1 MTKRNNKEIEIETGS
16 KKNQRTLPR
25 KRREINIEETNQLL
39 LDMNTRQ
46 KHNESEKEVIVEED
60 VRDKSEEEEEEEEEE
75 DDDDNDKLGAAKTIP
90 DPFQFCTK
98 LDICNWLVKNP
109 EILRLANEM
118 NESSY
123 VVSSKNTEDKIRL
136 WDESVKCLFLR
147 VRNPSSEALDDLVVK
162 IFRFKIYTSEAKGY
176 LDKTRKSLT
185 DFRNK
190 FNQNILNLV
199 REYKEIR
206 KSRGTTGNLSQKEI
220 KDYVDKNVVQKL
232 LNRQLAAVNIL
243 ELTNNGGMDTLV
255 EFVKE
260 AVRVSWD
267 GKNLPGIKELDTM
280 TKNIIIPS
288 RSGSDIVN
296 TLKQI

>member
-1 MTKRNNKEIEIETGS
+1 
-16 KKNQRTLPR
+16 
-25 KRREINIEETNQLL
+25 
-39 LDMNTRQ
+39 MNTRQ

-60 VRDKSEEEEEEEEEE
+60 VRDKSEEEEEEEDDD

-90 DPFQFCTK
+90 DLFQFCTK
-98 LDICNWLVKNP
+98 LDICNWL
-109 EILRLANEM
+109 
-118 NESSY
+118 
-123 VVSSKNTEDKIRL
+123 DKIRL

-147 VRNPSSEALDDLVVK
+147 VRNLSSEALDNLVVK
-162 IFRFKIYTSEAKGY
+162 IFRFKIYTSEARRY
-176 LDKTRKSLT
+176 LDKTR
-185 DFRNK
+185 
-190 FNQNILNLV
+190 
-199 REYKEIR
+199 
-206 KSRGTTGNLSQKEI
+206 NLSQKEI
-220 KDYVDKNVVQKL
+220 KDYVDENVVQKL

>member
-25 KRREINIEETNQLL
+25 KRRGINIEETNQLL

-60 VRDKSEEEEEEEEEE
+60 VRDKSEEEEEEEEED
-75 DDDDNDKLGAAKTIP
+75 DDDDNDKIKYDYGMSRKA
-90 DPFQFCTK
+90 
-98 LDICNWLVKNP
+98 
-109 EILRLANEM
+109 R
-118 NESSY
+118 
-123 VVSSKNTEDKIRL
+123 
-136 WDESVKCLFLR
+136 
-147 VRNPSSEALDDLVVK
+147 
-162 IFRFKIYTSEAKGY
+162 GY

-206 KSRGTTGNLSQKEI
+206 KSRGTTGNLFQKEI
-220 KDYVDKNVVQKL
+220 KDYVDENVVQKL
-232 LNRQLAAVNIL
+232 LNRQLATVNIL

-260 AVRVSWD
+260 AVRISWD
-267 GKNLPGIKELDTM
+267 GKNLPSIKELDTM
-280 TKNIIIPS
+280 TKNI
-288 RSGSDIVN
+288 
-296 TLKQI
+296 L

>member
-1 MTKRNNKEIEIETGS
+1 MTKRNNKEIEIKTGS

-147 VRNPSSEALDDLVVK
+147 VRNPSSEALNNLVVK
-162 IFRFKIYTSEAKGY
+162 IFRFKIYTSKARGY
-176 LDKTRKSLT
+176 LDKTL
-185 DFRNK
+185 NK
-190 FNQNILNLV
+190 IVLF
-199 REYKEIR
+199 
-206 KSRGTTGNLSQKEI
+206 GTTGNLSQKEI
-220 KDYVDKNVVQKL
+220 KDYVDENVVQKL

-243 ELTNNGGMDTLV
+243 ELTNNGGIDTLI

-260 AVRVSWD
+260 AVCVSWD
-267 GKNLPGIKELDTM
+267 GKNLPGIKELDII

-288 RSGSDIVN
+288 
-296 TLKQI
+296 

>member
-1 MTKRNNKEIEIETGS
+1 
-16 KKNQRTLPR
+16 
-25 KRREINIEETNQLL
+25 
-39 LDMNTRQ
+39 MNTRQ

-60 VRDKSEEEEEEEEEE
+60 VRDKSEEEEEEEEED

-147 VRNPSSEALDDLVVK
+147 VRNPSSKALDNLVVK
-162 IFRFKIYTSEAKGY
+162 IFQFKIYTSKARGY
-176 LDKTRKSLT
+176 LDKTRK
-185 DFRNK
+185 
-190 FNQNILNLV
+190 
-199 REYKEIR
+199 
-206 KSRGTTGNLSQKEI
+206 GTTGNLSQKEI
-220 KDYVDKNVVQKL
+220 KDYVNENVVQKL
-232 LNRQLAAVNIL
+232 LNCQLAAVNIL

-260 AVRVSWD
+260 AVCVSWD

>member
-1 MTKRNNKEIEIETGS
+1 
-16 KKNQRTLPR
+16 
-25 KRREINIEETNQLL
+25 
-39 LDMNTRQ
+39 MNTRQ

-60 VRDKSEEEEEEEEEE
+60 VRDKSEEEEEEEEED

-147 VRNPSSEALDDLVVK
+147 VRNLSSEALDNLVVK
-162 IFRFKIYTSEAKGY
+162 IFRFKIYTSEARGY
-176 LDKTRKSLT
+176 LDKTCKSLT

-190 FNQNILNLV
+190 FNQNILNL
-199 REYKEIR
+199 
-206 KSRGTTGNLSQKEI
+206 GTTGNLSQKEI
-220 KDYVDKNVVQKL
+220 KDYVDENVVQKL

-260 AVRVSWD
+260 AVHVSWD
-267 GKNLPGIKELDTM
+267 GKNLPDIKELDTM

-288 RSGSDIVN
+288 RSGSNIVN

>member
-1 MTKRNNKEIEIETGS
+1 MTKRNNKEIEIETGIYV
-16 KKNQRTLPR
+16 TLPY
-25 KRREINIEETNQLL
+25 EY
-39 LDMNTRQ
+39 
-46 KHNESEKEVIVEED
+46 HNESEKEVIVEED
-60 VRDKSEEEEEEEEEE
+60 VRDKSEEEEKEEEDD
-75 DDDDNDKLGAAKTIP
+75 DDDDNDKLGAAKTIL

-109 EILRLANEM
+109 EILRLVNEM

-136 WDESVKCLFLR
+136 WDKSVKCLFLR
-147 VRNPSSEALDDLVVK
+147 VRNLSSEVLDNLVVK
-162 IFRFKIYTSEAKGY
+162 IFWFKIYTSEARRY
-176 LDKTRKSLT
+176 LDKTHKSLT

-220 KDYVDKNVVQKL
+220 KDYVDENVVQKL
-232 LNRQLAAVNIL
+232 LNCQLTAVNIL
-243 ELTNNGGMDTLV
+243 ELTNNRGMDTLV

-260 AVRVSWD
+260 VVCVSWD

-280 TKNIIIPS
+280 TKNIIIPF
-288 RSGSDIVN
+288 RSESDIVN

>member
-162 IFRFKIYTSEAKGY
+162 IFRFKIYTSEARGY
-176 LDKTRKSLT
+176 LDKTL
-185 DFRNK
+185 NK
-190 FNQNILNLV
+190 IVL
-199 REYKEIR
+199 
-206 KSRGTTGNLSQKEI
+206 
-220 KDYVDKNVVQKL
+220 
-232 LNRQLAAVNIL
+232 
-243 ELTNNGGMDTLV
+243 
-255 EFVKE
+255 FV
-260 AVRVSWD
+260 
-267 GKNLPGIKELDTM
+267 
-280 TKNIIIPS
+280 
-288 RSGSDIVN
+288 
-296 TLKQI
+296 

>member
-1 MTKRNNKEIEIETGS
+1 
-16 KKNQRTLPR
+16 
-25 KRREINIEETNQLL
+25 
-39 LDMNTRQ
+39 MNTRQ

-60 VRDKSEEEEEEEEEE
+60 VRDKSEEEEEEEEED

-136 WDESVKCLFLR
+136 WDES
-147 VRNPSSEALDDLVVK
+147 
-162 IFRFKIYTSEAKGY
+162 FKIYTSEARGY

-206 KSRGTTGNLSQKEI
+206 KSRGMTGNLFQKEI
-220 KDYVDKNVVQKL
+220 KDYVDENVVQKL
-232 LNRQLAAVNIL
+232 LNCQLAAVNIL

-260 AVRVSWD
+260 AVCVSWD
-267 GKNLPGIKELDTM
+267 SKNLPGIKELDTM

-288 RSGSDIVN
+288 QSGSDIVN

>member
-60 VRDKSEEEEEEEEEE
+60 VRDKSEEEEEEEEE
-75 DDDDNDKLGAAKTIP
+75 DDDDNNDKLGAAKTIP

-109 EILRLANEM
+109 EILRLANEI

-123 VVSSKNTEDKIRL
+123 VVSSKNTE
-136 WDESVKCLFLR
+136 VM
-147 VRNPSSEALDDLVVK
+147 
-162 IFRFKIYTSEAKGY
+162 
-176 LDKTRKSLT
+176 
-185 DFRNK
+185 
-190 FNQNILNLV
+190 

-206 KSRGTTGNLSQKEI
+206 KSRGTTGNLSQN
-220 KDYVDKNVVQKL
+220 KDYVDENVVQKL

-260 AVRVSWD
+260 AVCVSWD